1 MSLKLS
7 RCPDEP
13 EGMRFRMVALTLL
26 TLACNVSVA
35 EATLSA
41 SRITSPAAPTF
52 AFNDTTL
59 SNAPET
65 LLVEGTFVGGPS
77 ERLDVNCYSP
87 DGSHLTLA
95 EGITGTGGSFSTTIS
110 SSTLLGGVPCV
121 MRAVSPED
129 FNSYPP
135 GSESP
140 YQGPAMAASEL
151 FDSTLSG
158 STFDYSLLSATLGA
172 RHEFQSVGS
181 CGLTSSQL
189 YLPSTLTASQGSFH
203 CAAALYGE
211 ESIEGQEP
219 SRSEI
224 KVDGLDA
231 YVPYAAQHLFG
242 AEPGIPA
249 IGVADAFDPATGLI
263 TIQETDPLL
272 TCAPNPAV
280 FPPTASSCSSFQSAG
295 VSLQRTWK
303 TEDSGRTVSLKDTW
317 HSTDGASHSL
327 DLLYDEHFQS
337 AGPSAAGFSFP
348 GSSSFSDHPVGA
360 TITLPSGP
368 GSIAYEEDS
377 GTGSSG
383 DGEHPFAAITYS
395 SPPDGPVTFTH
406 SDTTGASPDIVMPY
420 ERTVPAGGEATLRMG
435 FEEAYSLPDLQAA
448 ADEAVAAYSPSLTI
462 SSPIT
467 GALLTG
473 SSATISGAVSGQ
485 GATPAL
491 TVDGSPVPVSPDG
504 TFSSS
509 VTLQPG
515 PNTLIVTATGE
526 DGLTRT
532 EEVLVT
538 DLPASVPPAEE
549 APAEEPPFKETPSEE
564 APAKEEAPEKSS
576 PPNEEPPA
584 KESPS
589 EEAPAKEPPTEK
601 SSPPNEP
608 PTEETPAKEPTPE
621 EEETLGGSGTSQ
633 EGGEKSAPV
642 LKTPVAELP
651 GTNPSI
657 LSSPFPTAPPTQT
670 GGPPA
675 GLPPRAV
682 YGASIVGAVKASR
695 RVVTYTVACIGPA
708 GTSCKI
714 ASSLQRQGTGKDGRR
729 RGNASKHRGASE
741 EIATRSITELVPAGQ
756 RAKVTITR
764 AASETAGTSSS
775 LVVTLLVGQ
784 QHRTI
789 LHRRIKGQSSTR
801 VRLVIQSPHAESSR
815 AAPEGSPHQRFL
827 SPPDW
832 RSGAGHRP
840 ARLRP
845 ACPRASGQGRHQL
858 TAAGPRARDQPRG
871 R

>member
-1 MSLKLS
+1 
-7 RCPDEP
+7 
-13 EGMRFRMVALTLL
+13 MRFRVVALTLL
-26 TLACNVSVA
+26 ALACNVPVA
-35 EATLSA
+35 EATVTD

-65 LLVEGTFVGGPS
+65 LLVEGTFVGGPY

-95 EGITGTGGSFSTTIS
+95 EGITGAGGSFSTAIS

-158 STFDYSLLSATLGA
+158 STFDYSLLSATLSA

-231 YVPYAAQHLFG
+231 YAPYAAQHLFG

-272 TCAPNPAV
+272 TCAPAPAV

-317 HSTDGASHSL
+317 RSTDGAPHSL

-348 GSSSFSDHPVGA
+348 GSSSFSDYPVGS
-360 TITLPSGP
+360 TINLPSGP

-377 GTGSSG
+377 AVGGSG

-395 SPPDGPVTFTH
+395 SPPDGPVSFTH
-406 SDTTGASPDIVMPY
+406 SDTTGASPGIVMPY
-420 ERTVPAGGEATLRMG
+420 ERTIPAGGEATLRMG
-435 FEEAYSLPDLQAA
+435 FEEAYSLPDLQAST
-448 ADEAVAAYSPSLTI
+448 DEGVAAYSPSLTI
-462 SSPIT
+462 SSPSN

-485 GATPAL
+485 GTTPTL
-491 TVDGSPVPVSPDG
+491 TVDGSPVPVNPDG
-504 TFSSS
+504 TFSGS

-515 PNTLIVTATGE
+515 PNTLLVTATGE
-526 DGLTRT
+526 DGLTKT

-538 DLPASVPPAEE
+538 DLPASEPPIEE
-549 APAEEPPFKETPSEE
+549 GPAEEPPAKETPSEE
-564 APAKEEAPEKSS
+564 A
-576 PPNEEPPA
+576 
-584 KESPS
+584 
-589 EEAPAKEPPTEK
+589 
-601 SSPPNEP
+601 
-608 PTEETPAKEPTPE
+608 PAKEPTPE
-621 EEETLGGSGTSQ
+621 EEETLGSSGANQ

-642 LKTPVAELP
+642 PKTPVAELP
-651 GTNPSI
+651 GTNTSI
-657 LSSPFPTAPPTQT
+657 LSSPFQTTPPMQT
-670 GGPPA
+670 GGAPG

-695 RVVTYTVACIGPA
+695 RLVTYTVACLGPA

-714 ASSLQRQGTGKDGRR
+714 ASSLRAQGAAKGGGRR
-729 RGNASKHRGASE
+729 GKGARHHGASE
-741 EIATRSITELVPAGQ
+741 EVATRSITELVPAGQ

-764 AASETAGTSSS
+764 AASEAAGTSSS
-775 LVVTLLVGQ
+775 LLVTLLVGQ
-784 QHRTI
+784 EHRTI
-789 LHRRIKGQSSTR
+789 LHRRI
-801 VRLVIQSPHAESSR
+801 
-815 AAPEGSPHQRFL
+815 
-827 SPPDW
+827 
-832 RSGAGHRP
+832 
-840 ARLRP
+840 
-845 ACPRASGQGRHQL
+845 
-858 TAAGPRARDQPRG
+858 RG
-871 R
+871 